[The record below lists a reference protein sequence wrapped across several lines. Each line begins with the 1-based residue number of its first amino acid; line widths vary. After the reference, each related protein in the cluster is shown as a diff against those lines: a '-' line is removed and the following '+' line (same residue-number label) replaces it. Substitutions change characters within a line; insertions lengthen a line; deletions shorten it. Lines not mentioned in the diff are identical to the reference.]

1 MLKPTRYVLAPL
13 HKEPTAVEFKY
24 RGLEKRVKIGYKCN
38 PKRPI
43 PSPHYFD
50 PRMYKVESGKVILV
64 VAGKGMGKT
73 NLMRNIIQAYY
84 RTTTNPIIVFQEKAG
99 DLNFNRYPTLR
110 QCMRLGIEYIR
121 LAPPTGKSSVQR
133 YLVPL
138 RDRLKREEVRY
149 KIPLCE
155 IDYSS
160 LEKYVS
166 KRIGSTWAGMILE
179 RVWQNPKNIQNIDML
194 RRAVECELIKFE
206 DDKLYDQMVL
216 FLERFFQILEMDQLL
231 EVHKAVNAEVIFDD
245 QMINIVDLSDLSDIE
260 QKQFVVA
267 QTLKMVERLYKRRE
281 CFIGITE
288 THTYAPEAGS
298 NPAKDA
304 IVRLVTVLARSYG
317 WIVFLETQSPDAL
330 ERIVLENADEI
341 YILGYIQ
348 KSKLSK
354 LIKCS
359 SVCFEGFV
367 DKYYKVVEDIPKGRG
382 IWGSVVNPTKPYL
395 VQILR
400 SPVG

>member
-1 MLKPTRYVLAPL
+1 
-13 HKEPTAVEFKY
+13 
-24 RGLEKRVKIGYKCN
+24 
-38 PKRPI
+38 
-43 PSPHYFD
+43 
-50 PRMYKVESGKVILV
+50 
-64 VAGKGMGKT
+64 
-73 NLMRNIIQAYY
+73 
-84 RTTTNPIIVFQEKAG
+84 
-99 DLNFNRYPTLR
+99 
-110 QCMRLGIEYIR
+110 
-121 LAPPTGKSSVQR
+121 
-133 YLVPL
+133 
-138 RDRLKREEVRY
+138 
-149 KIPLCE
+149 
-155 IDYSS
+155 
-160 LEKYVS
+160 
-166 KRIGSTWAGMILE
+166 
-179 RVWQNPKNIQNIDML
+179 
-194 RRAVECELIKFE
+194 
-206 DDKLYDQMVL
+206 MVL

-245 QMINIVDLSDLSDIE
+245 QMINIVDLSDLSDVE

-298 NPAKDA
+298 NPAKDM
-304 IVRLVTVLARSYG
+304 IIRLVTVLARSYG

-367 DKYYKVVEDIPKGRG
+367 DKYYKIVEDIPKGRG
-382 IWGSVVNPTKPYL
+382 IWGSVANPTKPYL